1 MNNKL
6 ADKLRILIITYTLE
20 IGGAERV
27 AVSIAKGLNKTK
39 FEPIFC
45 CFKGG
50 ALEKDL
56 RDHGISVFNL
66 NKSRGFD
73 LSVLTKLIKI
83 IKEKKIKLFNPI
95 LSIPTFGGGWAA

>member
-1 MNNKL
+1 MNNKI
-6 ADKLRILIITYTLE
+6 ADKLKVLVITYKLE
-20 IGGAERV
+20 VGGAERIAV
-27 AVSIAKGLNKTK
+27 AIAKGLNKTK

-83 IKEKKIKLFNPI
+83 IKEKLNRFYNN
-95 LSIPTFGGGWAA
+95 LT